1 MFCRSNYY
9 AFSFYLEYELDI
21 LTIQINFKLSCIYI
35 FTLIRLQFFCANAFL
50 AIYTITNN
58 ISFIKIFPKTV
69 QGGVIDIPSDSATQD
84 QDVLGLDNIERDG
97 PTAIPSQV
105 NYR

>member
-1 MFCRSNYY
+1 MCASEF
-9 AFSFYLEYELDI
+9 
-21 LTIQINFKLSCIYI
+21 LT
-35 FTLIRLQFFCANAFL
+35 
-50 AIYTITNN
+50 IYTIINETF
-58 ISFIKIFPKTV
+58 SYQKFPKTV

>member
-1 MFCRSNYY
+1 MDYKFD
-9 AFSFYLEYELDI
+9 FSP
-21 LTIQINFKLSCIYI
+21 IQIYFQSCCIYI
-35 FTLIRLQFFCANAFL
+35 YVITRLQDFCASEFI
-50 AIYTITNN
+50 AIYTIINKVFLVKN
-58 ISFIKIFPKTV
+58 FPKTV